1 MKIIVCIKQVPNT
14 DSVKLDPK
22 TNNLVR
28 SGVDGIINPY
38 DKNAIETALR
48 LKEQAGGEVIL
59 LSMGPDSYASSL
71 REGLA
76 MGADSAVLLSSRAL
90 GGADTLAT
98 GYSLAQAIQKI
109 GAVDLILFG
118 RQSIDADTGQV
129 GPIVAEELNLPQV
142 TFADKVE
149 LLENNIITGS
159 RQLDNATQ
167 KIRVSL
173 PAAVTVGADINQP
186 RYATP
191 VNIMQSFV
199 KPLTTWSEKDLS
211 LNPAQIGQAG
221 SPTQVTKVYAPEVS
235 AKQTT
240 ILAKDPAEAVNEL
253 LSDLD
258 Y

>member
-98 GYSLAQAIQKI
+98 GYSLAQAVKKI

-149 LLENNIITGS
+149 LLENNVLTGS

-199 KPLTTWSEKDLS
+199 KPLTVWSEKDLS

-240 ILAKDPAEAVNEL
+240 MLAKDPAEAVNEL

>member
-149 LLENNIITGS
+149 LLENNVLTGS

-199 KPLTTWSEKDLS
+199 KPLTVWSEKDLS

-240 ILAKDPAEAVNEL
+240 MLAKDPAEAVNEL